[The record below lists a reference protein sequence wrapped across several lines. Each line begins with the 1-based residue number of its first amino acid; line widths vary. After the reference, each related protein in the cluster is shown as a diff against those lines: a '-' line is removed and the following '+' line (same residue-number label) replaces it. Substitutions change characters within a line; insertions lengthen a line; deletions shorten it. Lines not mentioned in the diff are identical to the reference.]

1 MEICARVLLD
11 EPDNPGALYVTG
23 SVLLAA
29 TRYVQVIQTAKRIIE
44 VCPKDPRGYGLL
56 AVCYGQ
62 LHKYEL
68 SIQNAERAVSLSRTA
83 KTLSDACYAH
93 TNAGNWDIASKYGES
108 ALAMGDDSPLAKEAL
123 LNARVSMG
131 YVRLAQGKWVDGFQG
146 FRNTMRTKWRKERV
160 YDTPNG
166 PTVEWQGEKDA
177 VVVVTGEQGLGDE
190 IMAAGMIPDAAAN
203 CRKFVFDCDE
213 RLGPL
218 FKRSFPDIVVSP
230 TRRADA
236 LATPVM
242 PTHHK
247 TLFGLAELF
256 RQTDESFPRQSYL
269 RADPNLRA
277 MFSALLDSWAE
288 GTTAWSKPLI
298 GLAWS
303 GGLPRTGMEQR
314 KAGLNA
320 FLPLIRKGDAEFVSL
335 EYKDDAAEVAAFET
349 QHGLKVRRIPWATQ
363 SGNMEL
369 LAALIAECSEVI
381 GVATTALHLSSAL
394 GVPTTIIV
402 NRGLG
407 WQFAG
412 DELLWYPPTT
422 RLWRKQSG
430 ASWRDSVAALVE
442 TRKR

>member
-1 MEICARVLLD
+1 
-11 EPDNPGALYVTG
+11 
-23 SVLLAA
+23 
-29 TRYVQVIQTAKRIIE
+29 
-44 VCPKDPRGYGLL
+44 
-56 AVCYGQ
+56 
-62 LHKYEL
+62 
-68 SIQNAERAVSLSRTA
+68 
-83 KTLSDACYAH
+83 
-93 TNAGNWDIASKYGES
+93 
-108 ALAMGDDSPLAKEAL
+108 MGDDSPLAKEAL

-131 YVRLAQGKWVDGFQG
+131 YVRLAQGKWVEGFQG
-146 FRNTMRTKWRKERV
+146 FRHTMRTKWRKERV

-166 PTVEWQGEKDA
+166 PTVEWMGEKDA

-190 IMAAGMIPDAAAN
+190 IMAAGVIPDAAKN
-203 CRKFVFDCDE
+203 CRKFVFDCDD
-213 RLGPL
+213 RLAPL
-218 FKRSFPDIVVSP
+218 FRRSFPDIVVTP
-230 TRRADA
+230 TRRAEA
-236 LATPVM
+236 FTSPVM

-256 RQTDESFPRQSYL
+256 RQTDESFPRQPYL
-269 RADPNLRA
+269 QADADLRT
-277 MFSALLDSWAE
+277 MFSALFAE
-288 GTTAWSKPLI
+288 WGAGSLSNGDKSVI

-320 FLPLIRKGDAEFVSL
+320 FLPLIRRGGAEFVSL
-335 EYKDDAAEVAAFET
+335 EYKDDAAEVAAFEA

-363 SGNMEL
+363 TGNMEL

-412 DELLWYPPTT
+412 DELLWYPSTT
-422 RLWRKQSG
+422 QLWRKQSG
-430 ASWRDSVAALVE
+430 ASWRDSVAALVDK
-442 TRKR
+442 RK